1 MTIVSNVQ
9 EYFQTNWSAMS
20 LHDWIGVIL
29 TVGAFL
35 GMIWLYGYV
44 FNPKNKEKLESQ
56 RNIPFED
63 ENMDSEKD

>member
-1 MTIVSNVQ
+1 MNNLR
-9 EYFQTNWSAMS
+9 EYFQTNWAEMT
-20 LHDWIGVIL
+20 LNDWIGVIL

-35 GMIWLYGYV
+35 AMVWLYSYV
-44 FNPKNKEKLESQ
+44 FNPKNKDKLESQ

>member
-1 MTIVSNVQ
+1 MSSLR
-9 EYFQTNWSAMS
+9 EYFHTDWAAMT
-20 LHDWIGVIL
+20 LHDWIGLIM
-29 TVGAFL
+29 TVGAFIA
-35 GMIWLYGYV
+35 MIWLYVHV